1 MKVKTETSSWIRMR
15 GIVTAVVCL
24 TSQGSVL
31 AAQEA
36 PMKLTLEEAI
46 VLARSNNPNFLS
58 TQNDQSAANWQ
69 AREAYGAFLPRVN
82 ASGSASYT
90 EAGTQRIGTLDFGS
104 QSTDWYSSSY
114 SLSLSWQLDGNTIFG
129 IPNARANK
137 RATAA
142 RIDAARFDLGSTVAF
157 QYMAALRATDQVDV
171 AQRQLDRARQ
181 NLRSVRTRVQMGA
194 SAGTDGKQAEVDLGR
209 AEVGLIQAQR
219 DLRQAKLL
227 LAEQLGVRLD
237 PDVQLASEF
246 SVFEPDFDVDELMR
260 LALSD
265 HPSLNAARAQ
275 ESASRAQARQT
286 ATSQYLPSINV
297 TTGLRGNTLQALND
311 DFIRNSVVSRQDALR
326 SNCEFMN
333 GVNAG
338 LAQPLPG
345 FTPEDCSRYVAT
357 DAMVAQAVSR
367 NEVFPFNFTKLPVS
381 LSMSVSIPVFTGFS
395 RQRQVAEANNIAE
408 DAEHSRRAEELRLR
422 TAVTNMYDNLES
434 AYRVVR
440 AEERNR
446 SLAEEQLSA
455 QQRRYALGASGLL
468 ELLDAQTTMTTADQA
483 YLNAIYDF
491 HYSLIALEAA
501 VGRQLPSR

>member
-1 MKVKTETSSWIRMR
+1 VKTETMRWVRMR
-15 GIVTAVVCL
+15 GVVTAMAFLASAAAAV
-24 TSQGSVL
+24 

-36 PMKLTLEEAI
+36 PMRLTLEEAI

-90 EAGTQRIGTLDFGS
+90 QAGTQRIGTLDFGS

-114 SLSLSWQLDGNTIFG
+114 NLSLSWRLDGNTIYG

-142 RIDAARFDLGSTVAF
+142 RIEAARFDLGSTVAF
-157 QYMAALRATDQVDV
+157 QYMAALRATDQLDV
-171 AQRQLDRARQ
+171 AQRQLDRANQ
-181 NLRSVRTRVQMGA
+181 NLRIVRTRVETGA

-246 SVFEPDFDVDELMR
+246 SVFEPDFDVDELTRM
-260 LALSD
+260 ALSD

-275 ESASRAQARQT
+275 ESARRAQARQT

-297 TTGLRGNTLQALND
+297 TTGFRGNTLQALND
-311 DFIRNSVVSRQDALR
+311 DFIRNSVVGRQDALR

-338 LAQPLPG
+338 LVQPLPG
-345 FTPEDCSRYVAT
+345 FTPDDCSQYVAT
-357 DAMVAQAVSR
+357 DAMISQAVSR
-367 NEVFPFNFTKLPVS
+367 NAVFPFNFTTLPVS

-395 RQRQVAEANNIAE
+395 RQRQVAEANNLAE

-446 SLAEEQLSA
+446 SLAEEQLQA

-491 HYSLIALEAA
+491 HYSLIALGAA
-501 VGRQLPSR
+501 VGQPLRAR